1 MTTTDAVR
9 PATVPASRTLRV
21 GLGMALLSAF
31 TFGSSGPMA
40 KALIESGWTSA
51 AAVLVRIGGAALLLG
66 LAALVMRRGRLRISR
81 SSLRHLVVYGIVAMA
96 GVQLAFFNAVRTLD
110 VGVALLLEFT
120 APVLLVLWTALRTR
134 TVPARATTA
143 GALVTIVGLVLV
155 LDLAGAGS
163 VDPFGVLWG
172 LLAAVC
178 VAAFF
183 VLSERQHDDL
193 PPIVMAAGGTL
204 VGAIV
209 IALAGAVGI
218 VPIAFATGDVA
229 LGGTSTSWWVPA
241 LWLVVVST
249 SIAYLAGIGAVQ
261 RLGTRV
267 SSFVGLTEVL
277 FAILTAWVL
286 LAEVPGTVQV
296 VGGVLIVTGIVVV
309 RRSEARVVR
318 DNAATLAGDA
328 VL

>member
-1 MTTTDAVR
+1 MTATETR
-9 PATVPASRTLRV
+9 PVARATRV
-21 GLGMALLSAF
+21 GLGMAVLSAF

-66 LAALVMRRGRLRISR
+66 AVALVVRRGRVRVSAT
-81 SSLRHLVVYGIVAMA
+81 SLRHLVVYGIVAMA

-134 TVPARATTA
+134 TLPARATML
-143 GALVTIVGLVLV
+143 GAALTVVGLVLV

-163 VDPFGVLWG
+163 VDPVGVAWG
-172 LLAAVC
+172 MLAAVC

-193 PPIVMAAGGTL
+193 PPLVMAAGGTL

-209 IALAGAVGI
+209 IALAGAIGL
-218 VPIAFATGDVA
+218 VPIAFTAVDVVLVGIETA
-229 LGGTSTSWWVPA
+229 WWVPA
-241 LWLVVVST
+241 LWLVAVST
-249 SIAYLAGIGAVQ
+249 AVAYLAGIGAVQ
-261 RLGTRV
+261 RLGTRL

-277 FAILTAWVL
+277 FAVLTAWVL
-286 LAEVPGTVQV
+286 LSEVPGPRQV
-296 VGGVLIVTGIVVV
+296 LGAIAIVGGIVVV

-318 DNAATLAGDA
+318 DSAALLEPGVAP
-328 VL
+328 

>member
-1 MTTTDAVR
+1 MTATPELAPPVR
-9 PATVPASRTLRV
+9 TAAGALRV
-21 GLGMALLSAF
+21 GTGMALLSAF

-66 LAALVMRRGRLRISR
+66 AAALVVRRGRLRMSAA
-81 SSLRHLVVYGIVAMA
+81 SLRTLVLYGVLAMA
-96 GVQLAFFNAVRTLD
+96 GVQLAFFSAVRTLD

-134 TVPARATTA
+134 RLPARATIG
-143 GALVTIVGLVLV
+143 GALLTVVGLVFV
-155 LDLAGAGS
+155 LDLTGAES
-163 VDPFGVLWG
+163 VDPVGVVWG
-172 LLAAVC
+172 LCAAIG
-178 VAAFF
+178 VAAYF

-204 VGAIV
+204 VGAVV
-209 IALAGAVGI
+209 IAIAGAVGI
-218 VPIAFATGDVA
+218 IPLAFATGDVV
-229 LGGTSTSWWVPA
+229 LGGSRMAWWLPA
-241 LWLVVVST
+241 LWLVLVST

-261 RLGTRV
+261 RLGTRL

-277 FAILTAWVL
+277 FAVLTSWVL
-286 LAEVPGTVQV
+286 LSERPGPVQV
-296 VGGVLIVTGIVVV
+296 FGGACIITGIVVV

-318 DNAATLAGDA
+318 DNAATLEPAHSA
-328 VL
+328 

>member
-1 MTTTDAVR
+1 MTTTDLTRHTRSPSSA
-9 PATVPASRTLRV
+9 LRI
-21 GLGMALLSAF
+21 GAGMALLSAF

-51 AAVLVRIGGAALLLG
+51 AAVLVRIGGAAVLLG
-66 LAALVMRRGRLRISR
+66 LLAVVMRRGRLRMSAG
-81 SSLRHLVVYGIVAMA
+81 SLRHLVVYGVVAMA

-120 APVLLVLWTALRTR
+120 APVLLVSWTALRTR
-134 TVPARATTA
+134 TLPARATAA
-143 GALVTIVGLVLV
+143 GAALTLVGLVLV

-209 IALAGAVGI
+209 IAVAGAVGI
-218 VPIAFATGDVA
+218 IPMAFSTGDVI
-229 LGGTSTSWWVPA
+229 LGGTSTAWWVPA

-249 SIAYLAGIGAVQ
+249 SVAYLAGIGAVQ
-261 RLGTRV
+261 RLGTRL

-277 FAILTAWVL
+277 FAVLTAWVL
-286 LAEVPGTVQV
+286 LSEVPGPVQV
-296 VGGVLIVTGIVVV
+296 LGGILIVTGIVVV

-318 DNAATLAGDA
+318 DNTLLLDSAPRA
-328 VL
+328 